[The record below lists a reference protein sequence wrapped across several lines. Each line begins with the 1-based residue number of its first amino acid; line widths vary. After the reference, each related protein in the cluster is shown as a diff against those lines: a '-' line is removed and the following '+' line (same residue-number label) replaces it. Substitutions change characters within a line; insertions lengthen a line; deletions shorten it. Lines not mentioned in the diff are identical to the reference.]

1 MYLINTNTICA
12 IATPPGIGAISMI
25 RISGNET
32 LETLKKITK
41 REEFSI
47 RKAHYC
53 EIFSNSG
60 ELLDDAVVI
69 YYKSPHSYTGED
81 VAEIFI
87 HGSSYIQKTLLE
99 TLMDLDLRLAEP
111 GEFTYRAF
119 INGKMDYYKQKL

>member
-1 MYLINTNTICA
+1 MYLTNTNTICA

-81 VAEIFI
+81 VAEIFC
-87 HGSSYIQKTLLE
+87 LLY
-99 TLMDLDLRLAEP
+99 TSILSLVHPMI
-111 GEFTYRAF
+111 T
-119 INGKMDYYKQKL
+119 NGALEIKV